1 MTAADENRWIP
12 SARPAECF
20 TATEITGG
28 DVVLFDGDRLVYHTL
43 NPSAYAVWQLCD
55 GHRSVKVIAQM
66 LATSCTPL
74 TPEAVELA
82 LIDLADAG
90 LLVGVA
96 SVADHVSRR
105 QVLKSAT
112 AATLGVAMVPV
123 VQSVTAPTSA
133 SAQTTCSYS
142 GQCSSNCCANGAD
155 IIPQCANLLHA
166 AYGYPASPSW
176 SELSLFCSTQ
186 GLPADTCVAS
196 GGSQSVTHGPHTVNV
211 PFSCK

>member
-1 MTAADENRWIP
+1 M
-12 SARPAECF
+12 
-20 TATEITGG
+20 
-28 DVVLFDGDRLVYHTL
+28 VLFDGDRLVYHTL

-66 LATSCTPL
+66 LATSGTPL

-155 IIPQCANLLHA
+155 IIPTLVLRVVAHNPSPTDLTPSTSRSVANSATSARRSWPRGMLTSARVRRSTRIALVF
-166 AYGYPASPSW
+166 GRRDVLDKWSIMQIGSPS
-176 SELSLFCSTQ
+176 
-186 GLPADTCVAS
+186 GK
-196 GGSQSVTHGPHTVNV
+196 SVPR
-211 PFSCK
+211 